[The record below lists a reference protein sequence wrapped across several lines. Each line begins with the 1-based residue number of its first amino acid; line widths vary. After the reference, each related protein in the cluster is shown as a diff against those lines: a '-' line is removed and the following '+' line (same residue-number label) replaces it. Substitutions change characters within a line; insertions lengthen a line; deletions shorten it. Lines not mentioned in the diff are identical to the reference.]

1 MEKYMSNYRFRVV
14 LGNVPGYNP
23 EVISFARASGLQLSL
38 EYEELAEGGLNDRP
52 HVLNNPAKK
61 NGTLVLERG
70 VAGKKGW
77 MARMRPGLHLGTWL
91 RISLMDARN
100 DKILRSYEIEDG
112 VVTKWE
118 LSPLDAMGH
127 EVLIEKLEIQYVGLK
142 PS

>member
-14 LGNVPGYNP
+14 LGTVPGYNP

-38 EYEELAEGGLNDRP
+38 DFEELQEGGLNESA

-70 VAGKKGW
+70 VADKKGW
-77 MARMRPGLHLGTWL
+77 MARMKPGLHLGTWL
-91 RISLMDARN
+91 RIALMDVQCK
-100 DKILRSYEIEDG
+100 KILRSYEIEDG

-127 EVLIEKLEIQYVGLK
+127 EVLIEKLEIQYTGFKL
-142 PS
+142 S